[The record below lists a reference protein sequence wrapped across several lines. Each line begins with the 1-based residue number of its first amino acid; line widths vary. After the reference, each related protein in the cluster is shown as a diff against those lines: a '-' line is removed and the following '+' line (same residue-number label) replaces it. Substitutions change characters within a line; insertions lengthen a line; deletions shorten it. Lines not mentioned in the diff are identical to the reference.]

1 MPVPTPIYGQIAC
14 VIQRPRK
21 RSDPLFHFLLVD
33 VSHAQALGAAL
44 QLVGVL
50 GSDNDAVRH
59 HPDLDWHP
67 VEKSCLRYP
76 LAAQKDHVMR
86 ARLKYSHRVVGYG
99 DSVACC
105 SDLQSHL
112 AMITTPD

>member
-1 MPVPTPIYGQIAC
+1 MPVPTPIYRQSTG

-21 RSDPLFHFLLVD
+21 RSDPLFHD
-33 VSHAQALGAAL
+33 VNHAQALGAAVE
-44 QLVGVL
+44 LVGVL
-50 GSDNDAVRH
+50 GSDNDAVRY

-105 SDLQSHL
+105 SDLQSYL